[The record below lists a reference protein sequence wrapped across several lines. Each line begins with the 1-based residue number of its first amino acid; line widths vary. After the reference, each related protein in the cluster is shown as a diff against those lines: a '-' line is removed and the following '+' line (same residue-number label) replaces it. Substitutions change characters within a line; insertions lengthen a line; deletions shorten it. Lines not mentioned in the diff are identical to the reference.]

1 MTDIDKAIATLRK
14 WEERASGHYTDDD
27 PPHGSCEGCRAK
39 SKLAAL
45 GRNCILPLVEALRA
59 LHDATDTINTET
71 SLPGRYCRACRTHT
85 FNAEEGVVHEQ
96 SCGLALARRT
106 LAQVARQ
113 VEEVKG

>member
-1 MTDIDKAIATLRK
+1 MTDIDQAIETIRRWESGQCNCLHDFCDCDCHRLAT
-14 WEERASGHYTDDD
+14 
-27 PPHGSCEGCRAK
+27 
-39 SKLAAL
+39 L